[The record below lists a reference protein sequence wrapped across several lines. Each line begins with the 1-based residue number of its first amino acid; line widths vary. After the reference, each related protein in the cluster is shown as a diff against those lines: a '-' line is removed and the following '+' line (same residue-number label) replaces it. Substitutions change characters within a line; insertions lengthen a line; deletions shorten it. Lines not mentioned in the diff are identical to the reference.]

1 MAENNKEKVMREHMQ
16 ERLGKVNNYE
26 LYPPLPRSL
35 NIELNNTCNQ
45 KCVFCSFHGKY
56 SKYKLK
62 PAVMDAEFAK
72 KILLR
77 ARELGIGQK
86 EVGFYLAGEPFC
98 YPRLAEII
106 AYAKELGYEY
116 IFLTTNGV
124 LANPDKLKE
133 VITAGLDSIRFSV
146 NAADRDTYRE
156 LHGTDDFDNVLDNIK
171 FLHQY
176 IVEKK
181 LNIATSLSCVITKKT
196 LGIQNAVRELFGE
209 YVDDIL
215 FIPVTLGRL
224 QDLPEVKEQ
233 YEVIND
239 DELEMN
245 ENAVCPVLFDTMYI
259 NALGQVAPCCNAY
272 DYDLSFFDLKQEF
285 DLEKAWYSE
294 DYLKYRK
301 VFLEHSII
309 YDGTICGSC
318 YMVKTGVQRLILE

>member
-1 MAENNKEKVMREHMQ
+1 MSEINKDKVMRKHMQ

-26 LYPPLPRSL
+26 LYPPLPKNL

-56 SKYKLK
+56 SKCKLK
-62 PAVMDAEFAK
+62 PAVMEAEFAK
-72 KILLR
+72 KLLLR
-77 ARELGIGQK
+77 AKELGIGQK

-98 YPRLAEII
+98 YPRLTEII
-106 AYAKELGYEY
+106 AYAKELGYGY
-116 IFLTTNGV
+116 TFLTTNGA

-133 VITAGLDSIRFSV
+133 IIDAGLDSIRFSV
-146 NAADRDTYRE
+146 NAADKDTYKE

-176 IVEKK
+176 INEKGIK
-181 LNIATSLSCVITKKT
+181 VATSLSCVITKKT
-196 LGIQNAVRELFGE
+196 LGIQKDVRELFDK

-224 QDLPEVKEQ
+224 VDLPEVREQ

-239 DELEMN
+239 DELEIN

-272 DYDLSFFDLKQEF
+272 DYDLSFYDVKQDLDLK
-285 DLEKAWYSE
+285 KAWYSE
-294 DYLKYRK
+294 GYLKYRE
-301 VFLEHSII
+301 VFLKHKSYE
-309 YDGTICGSC
+309 GTICGSC
-318 YMVKTGVQRLILE
+318 YMVKKGVQRLIME

>member
-1 MAENNKEKVMREHMQ
+1 MSVNDKDKIMRKHMK
-16 ERLGKVNNYE
+16 ERLGRVNNYE
-26 LYPPLPRSL
+26 LYPPLPQNL

-62 PAVMDAEFAK
+62 PAVMEAEFVKKLLLQAK
-72 KILLR
+72 
-77 ARELGIGQK
+77 ELGIGQK

-98 YPRLAEII
+98 YPRLTEII

-116 IFLTTNGV
+116 IFLTTNGA

-133 VITAGLDSIRFSV
+133 VIDAGLDSIRFSV
-146 NAADRDTYRE
+146 NAADKDTYKE
-156 LHGTDDFDNVLDNIK
+156 LHGTDDFDNVLNNIK

-176 IVEKK
+176 INEKGLK
-181 LNIATSLSCVITKKT
+181 VATSLSCVITKKT
-196 LGIQNAVRELFGE
+196 LGIQKDVRKLFDE

-224 QDLPEVKEQ
+224 VDLPEVREQ

-239 DELEMN
+239 DELDTN
-245 ENAVCPVLFDTMYI
+245 EDAICPVLFDTMYI

-272 DYDLSFFDLKQEF
+272 DYDLSFYDLKQ
-285 DLEKAWYSE
+285 DLDLKKAWYS
-294 DYLKYRK
+294 DGYLSYRE
-301 VFLEHSII
+301 VFLEHKS
-309 YDGTICGSC
+309 YEGTICGSC
-318 YMVKTGVQRLILE
+318 YMVKAGVQRLMME

>member
-1 MAENNKEKVMREHMQ
+1 MTENSKDKVMRKHMQ

-56 SKYKLK
+56 SKCKLQ
-62 PAVMDAEFAK
+62 PAVMEAEFAK

-77 ARELGIGQK
+77 AKELGIGQK

-98 YPRLAEII
+98 YSRLTEII

-116 IFLTTNGV
+116 TFLTTNGA
-124 LANPDKLKE
+124 LAYPDKLKA
-133 VITAGLDSIRFSV
+133 VIDAGLDSIRFSV
-146 NAADRDTYRE
+146 NAADRDTYKE
-156 LHGTDDFDNVLDNIK
+156 LHGTDDFDNVVSNIK
-171 FLHQY
+171 FLHKY
-176 IVEKK
+176 IKEKQ
-181 LNIATSLSCVITKKT
+181 LNVATSLSCVITKKT
-196 LGIQNAVRELFGE
+196 LGIQKAIRELFGE

-215 FIPVTLGRL
+215 FIPVTLERL
-224 QDLPEVKEQ
+224 VDLPEVKEQ

-239 DELEMN
+239 DELEIN
-245 ENAVCPVLFDTMYI
+245 ENAVCPVLYDTMYI
-259 NALGQVAPCCNAY
+259 NALGQVAPGCNAY
-272 DYDLSFFDLKQEF
+272 DYDLHFYDLKQEF

-294 DYLKYRK
+294 GYLKYRK
-301 VFLEHSII
+301 VFLEHSS

-318 YMVKTGVQRLILE
+318 YMVKKGVQRLMME